1 MIKIEKDDIGYVCLV
16 IQLDADT
23 VVRRRISSFKKD
35 QSINSEFAHD
45 FKKAF
50 VDFVDVSGTDVNFDG
65 ILEKIIELTFDAKDA
80 FELVKKLTTQFDL
93 TADQKTELIEK
104 LK

>member
-23 VVRRRISSFKKD
+23 VVRRRISSLRDRHLIKNEFSLVLKKMVID
-35 QSINSEFAHD
+35 LVEHSS
-45 FKKAF
+45 
-50 VDFVDVSGTDVNFDG
+50 SDVNFDG
-65 ILEKIIELTFDAKDA
+65 ILEAIIERTFDAEDA
-80 FELVKKLTTQFDL
+80 FELVKKLTSQFDL
-93 TADQKTELIEK
+93 TADQKTELIEN